1 MQVTEGMFEGT
12 PYEAIGGEATV
23 ARLVDA
29 FYRRVARHPD
39 LAPIFPK
46 DLTETRHKQFAFL
59 TQFFGGP
66 PLYSQQY
73 GPPKLRRRHPPFPI
87 TPKRVEA
94 WLGCMA
100 EAMDEAGIQG
110 PVRDLLFARLTA
122 TAHHMANTPEGGN
135 QRSTSSRT
143 GTWSRPRRTDWL
155 HRCTFRAHRLRSAPP
170 DISIRSRISS

>member
-73 GPPKLRRRHPPFPI
+73 GPPNLRRRHLPFPI

-135 QRSTSSRT
+135 
-143 GTWSRPRRTDWL
+143 
-155 HRCTFRAHRLRSAPP
+155 
-170 DISIRSRISS
+170 